1 MSLTITNLELLLV
14 VAAVASILGRRIRI
28 PDSVA
33 LVLAGSLVTLL
44 PYAPRIHLT
53 KDLIFGIFLPPLVFE
68 GALSIPWK
76 KMERD
81 LFPVLVLAS
90 LGVILSMGITAAG
103 MHWVLRWQWLPAM
116 TFGALIATTDPVAV
130 IALFKNLGVQGRL
143 RLLVESESLFNDVAG
158 VVVFGLVL
166 SMSEPGFHPNGF
178 AGMSWHILLLGAGS
192 ILCGFFVSWGTHL
205 LVRRSED
212 RTVGNLLTFVAAF
225 GSFTLADSFHLSGI
239 LACVVTGIT
248 IGNSRPFPGF
258 SREAR
263 ESMLSLW
270 ETVAFIINSVIFVL
284 IGIRIAHETFLS
296 DALTTLV
303 SIVIVLLSRAGTV
316 YPICSLFRRGRWEIP
331 VPFQHIL
338 FWGGIRGPLALALSL
353 GLPEGFPL
361 KNEIVSLTFAIV
373 AFSILIQGLTV
384 GPAMKKLGL
393 SPPRVEESL
402 ERQDR

>member
-33 LVLAGSLVTLL
+33 LVLAGALLTLL

-53 KDLIFGIFLPPLVFE
+53 KDLIFGVFLPPLVFE

-81 LFPVLVLAS
+81 LLPVLMLAS
-90 LGVILSMGITAAG
+90 VGVVLSMGITAAG
-103 MHWVLRWQWLPAM
+103 MHWILHWKWLPAM

-158 VVVFGLVL
+158 VVLFGLVL
-166 SMSEPGFHPNGF
+166 SMSEPGFRPNGF
-178 AGMSWHILLLGAGS
+178 LGLSWQILVLGVGS
-192 ILCGFFVSWGTHL
+192 VLCGFFVSWIIHL
-205 LVRRSED
+205 MVRRSED
-212 RTVGNLLTFVAAF
+212 RMVSNLLTFVAAF

-258 SREAR
+258 SREGRDA
-263 ESMLSLW
+263 MVALW
-270 ETVAFIINSVIFVL
+270 ETVAFLINSVIFVL
-284 IGIRIAHETFLS
+284 IGIRISHEKFLS
-296 DALTTLV
+296 DGVTVLV
-303 SIVIVLLSRAGTV
+303 GIAVVLLSRAGTV
-316 YPICSLFRRGRWEIP
+316 YPISGLFRGGKWNIP
-331 VPFQHIL
+331 LRFQHIL
-338 FWGGIRGPLALALSL
+338 FWGGIRGPIALALSL
-353 GLPEGFPL
+353 GLPEGFPS

-373 AFSILIQGLTV
+373 AFSIVVQGLTI
-384 GPAMKKLGL
+384 GPALKKLEPASGSEDL
-393 SPPRVEESL
+393 PGKREG
-402 ERQDR
+402 

>member
-14 VAAVASILGRRIRI
+14 AAAVASILGRRIRI
-28 PDSVA
+28 PDSVS
-33 LVLAGSLVTLL
+33 LVLAGALLTLL

-76 KMERD
+76 KLERD
-81 LFPVLVLAS
+81 LLPVLVLAS
-90 LGVILSMGITAAG
+90 LGVVLSMGITAAG
-103 MHWVLRWQWLPAM
+103 MHWLLHWQWLPAM

-158 VVVFGLVL
+158 VVLFGLVL
-166 SMSEPGFHPNGF
+166 SMSEPGFQPNGF
-178 AGMSWHILLLGAGS
+178 FRMSWHILILGAGS
-192 ILCGFFVSWGTHL
+192 LLCGFFVSWITHL

-212 RTVGNLLTFVAAF
+212 RTVSNLLSFVAAF

-258 SREAR
+258 SREGRDA
-263 ESMLSLW
+263 MLSLW

-296 DALTTLV
+296 DGVTILIAV
-303 SIVIVLLSRAGTV
+303 GVVLLSRAGTV
-316 YPICSLFRRGRWEIP
+316 YPISGLFRRGRWNIP
-331 VPFQHIL
+331 LPFQHIL
-338 FWGGIRGPLALALSL
+338 FWGGGSGVPWPL
-353 GLPEGFPL
+353 
-361 KNEIVSLTFAIV
+361 
-373 AFSILIQGLTV
+373 
-384 GPAMKKLGL
+384 L
-393 SPPRVEESL
+393 SPSGCRKVFLPKTR
-402 ERQDR
+402 